1 MELLKCSAVN
11 YQALT
16 KVALRVSAQ
25 SQKKKDKMRMIK
37 KMQVALLVM
46 PVLLAGWS
54 QIAASHEHHSN
65 YSAGEPGDPQ
75 KPSREVTVEMSE
87 MDYSPSVIEVKRGE
101 QIKFLVRNIG
111 TEDHEFLLASTE
123 DNLKH
128 AAAMRKHPGMVH
140 DEPNGLRLARKQSG
154 QILWKFTK
162 AGTFEYSCLIP
173 THREYGMTGKV
184 VVK

>member
-1 MELLKCSAVN
+1 
-11 YQALT
+11 
-16 KVALRVSAQ
+16 
-25 SQKKKDKMRMIK
+25 
-37 KMQVALLVM
+37 VALLVM
-46 PVLLAGWS
+46 PALLAGWS

-65 YSAGEPGDPQ
+65 YSAGEPGDPK

-101 QIKFLVRNIG
+101 QIKFVVRNIG

-140 DEPNGLRLARKQSG
+140 HESNGLRLARKQSG
-154 QILWKFTK
+154 EILWKFTK

-173 THREYGMTGKV
+173 DHREYGMTGKV